1 MMNEMDA
8 GFEQDPAASAAGE
21 QYECSLLDEWPEPLT
36 PEQRKIL
43 ERMERKVVALGEQN
57 RKLLEDFHR
66 RTGGRYVPE
75 RLYV

>member
-1 MMNEMDA
+1 MMNEPD
-8 GFEQDPAASAAGE
+8 GGYEQEPEPMETGKHPD
-21 QYECSLLDEWPEPLT
+21 WPEELT

-66 RTGGRYVPE
+66 RTGGRYVPG